1 MLIGILEGR
10 YNGELNR
17 DNPLGMQGDLAEAY
31 GALIRELWSG
41 YHSHLTPRKFKVRG
55 RWQNLG
61 ICIYSTWGYLVHH
74 ITLQFH
80 VYWISTT

>member
-1 MLIGILEGR
+1 MIYLEGR
-10 YNGELNR
+10 YNDELNR

-55 RWQNLG
+55 VMAELG
-61 ICIYSTWGYLVHH
+61 YIYTHH
-74 ITLQFH
+74 G
-80 VYWISTT
+80 ISI